1 MNMDVLS
8 YVFGIVLL
16 FIAIVGGGFEV
27 RELKVPRVGR
37 VARAVSGVTGVLF
50 LLIGFAV
57 SGAASPNP
65 SPTPAPATTA
75 AASNGGTASPIHL
88 AVQDQLGEGQI
99 TEQIAVHIDGRMVGT
114 LTVDE
119 VNPSSTLT
127 VTLPKAGQYDY
138 SLDSTTVFDHSEGP
152 IEVPGHGAGTLD
164 ARDGAALSVNYEDG
178 GDHLVLYLE

>member
-1 MNMDVLS
+1 MKMDVLS
-8 YVFGIVLL
+8 YIFGIVLL
-16 FIAIVGGGFEV
+16 FLAIVGGGFEV

-37 VARAVSGVTGVLF
+37 IARAVSGVTGVLF

-65 SPTPAPATTA
+65 SPTPAPVSSGDMT
-75 AASNGGTASPIHL
+75 GPIHL
-88 AVQDQLGEGQI
+88 TMQDQLGEGQI
-99 TEQIAVHIDGRMVGT
+99 TEQIAVHVDGRMVGT

-119 VNPSSTLT
+119 VNPASTLT

-138 SLDSTTVFDHSEGP
+138 SLDSTTVFDDGEGP

-164 ARDGAALSVNYEDG
+164 ARDGAALSVSYEDG

>member
-1 MNMDVLS
+1 MKMDVLS

-50 LLIGFAV
+50 LLVGFAV
-57 SGAASPNP
+57 SSVASPNP
-65 SPTPAPATTA
+65 PPTPPPDFNGDTA
-75 AASNGGTASPIHL
+75 GLIHL
-88 AVQDQLGEGQI
+88 TMQDQLGEGQI
-99 TEQIAVHIDGRMVGT
+99 TEQIAVHVDGRMVGT

-119 VNPSSTLT
+119 VNPTSTLT

-138 SLDSTTVFDHSEGP
+138 SLDSTTVFDDSQGP

-164 ARDGAALSVNYEDG
+164 ARDGAALSVTYEDG